1 MVRGVESFGS
11 SAESR
16 KAYLASEAKKVA
28 DLGRAKGMSLE
39 NMGETGEN
47 VGSTSTHVKETRQ
60 GRRMPTGEAQ
70 YDTGSSNDIQA
81 TIERVKSQQAKEKAA
96 RAEAK
101 NRAENLI
108 KQGQERVADTAF
120 EMEDDEEEP
129 MVLSAQMA
137 EARRA
142 ALRSMIEAE
151 SDTGIEESE
160 KRKSA

>member
-16 KAYLASEAKKVA
+16 KAYLAGEAKKVA
-28 DLGRAKGMSLE
+28 DLGRSKGMSLE
-39 NMGETGEN
+39 DMGETGEN
-47 VGSTSTHVKETRQ
+47 VGSRSSHIKETRQ
-60 GRRMPTGEAQ
+60 GKQTPTGEMQ
-70 YDTGSSNDIQA
+70 YNTGSSNDIQQ
-81 TIERVKSQQAKEKAA
+81 TIERVKAKQAQEKAA
-96 RAEAK
+96 RLEAK
-101 NRAENLI
+101 NRAEKMLE
-108 KQGQERVADTAF
+108 QGQERVADTAF
-120 EMEDDEEEP
+120 EIEGDEEEP

-151 SDTGIEESE
+151 SENGIEESE